1 MTATWTDLEPTDTE
15 PIDPVTD
22 VPYRQLGAL
31 ARVFYDEAV
40 ARQWAYTLVG
50 TLGVVTI
57 LAAVG
62 WTMAAIITPLL
73 AIILTDLDQTE
84 ERAQFN
90 QALSDEEDRNE

>member
-1 MTATWTDLEPTDTE
+1 MVCVDFGLGLSISVFFNE
-15 PIDPVTD
+15 PIP
-22 VPYRQLGAL
+22 
-31 ARVFYDEAV
+31 
-40 ARQWAYTLVG
+40 RQWAYTLVG